1 MATKQIESTAARL
14 LRLSRQVADLE
25 YRIQTAGSPD
35 QARRL
40 GVQLRDMR
48 EGLRLTQLKA

>member
-1 MATKQIESTAARL
+1 MGVKRIESNAARL
-14 LRLSRQVADLE
+14 LRISRQVAELE

-40 GVQLRDMR
+40 GVQLRDVR